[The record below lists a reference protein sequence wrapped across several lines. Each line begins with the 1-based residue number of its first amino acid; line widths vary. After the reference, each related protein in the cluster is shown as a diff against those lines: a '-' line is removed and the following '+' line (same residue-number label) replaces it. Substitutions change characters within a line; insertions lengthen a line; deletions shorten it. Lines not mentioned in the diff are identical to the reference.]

1 MVLKLILRNIQG
13 NKKKTKKV
21 TSQAGDFFF
30 IFKERCSNQ
39 LSPVPLSSV
48 TPELGDGES
57 LSDSDKTA
65 ICNHNGGMTK
75 GVQGGTVDERQG
87 RKCWQPTQKMPQSF
101 WVKWV
106 IADGEMGKKV
116 DGVGN
121 RMDYCISSGNTF
133 SFGLKFLLV
142 DCSEI
147 LLLQSWM
154 Q

>member
-21 TSQAGDFFF
+21 RSQAGDFFF

-57 LSDSDKTA
+57 LSDSDRRA

-75 GVQGGTVDERQG
+75 GVQDGIVDERQG
-87 RKCWQPTQKMPQSF
+87 RKC
-101 WVKWV
+101 
-106 IADGEMGKKV
+106 
-116 DGVGN
+116 
-121 RMDYCISSGNTF
+121 
-133 SFGLKFLLV
+133 
-142 DCSEI
+142 
-147 LLLQSWM
+147 
-154 Q
+154 